1 MIRFGTGLDAAV
13 TRLGVV
19 CVLLTGCAT
28 AGRTLDG
35 FYVDEAKGFRVQL
48 PRDGWQIMEPLPGAD
63 LAVRDV
69 QSDAHMAV
77 SASCPERERGPLPAL
92 VQHLFFGLRDVE
104 RLHEERIMVD
114 GAVGINA
121 VIKAS
126 WEGRPVQIRSVVI
139 QRKGCLYDL
148 IYVAPP
154 ETFAVR
160 SADFDAFLGGWQFLL
175 EGP

>member
-1 MIRFGTGLDAAV
+1 MIRFGSGLGAAV
-13 TRLGVV
+13 TGLGFVS
-19 CVLLTGCAT
+19 VLLTGCAT

-48 PRDGWQIMEPLPGAD
+48 PRDKWQIMEPHPGAD

-69 QSDAHMAV
+69 QSDARMAV
-77 SASCPERERGPLPAL
+77 SASCPGRERGPLPAL

-104 RLHEERIMVD
+104 RVHQERIMVD
-114 GAVGINA
+114 GAVGIDA

-139 QRKGCLYDL
+139 QRNGCLYDL
-148 IYVAPP
+148 LYVAPP

-160 SADFDAFLGGWQFLL
+160 SADFDAFLGGWQFLV